1 MMAAY
6 LSRAL
11 WRVPRGPQRV
21 PQESDPHGR
30 RLLPRRAQGTTAA
43 RGRAAR
49 GRAPAPALRRPVP
62 IRAKLGSTTYEKL
75 AESTEYGVAEYRQL
89 GAMQSTGYTWRPGCA
104 EK

>member
-1 MMAAY
+1 MGA
-6 LSRAL
+6 
-11 WRVPRGPQRV
+11 VCC
-21 PQESDPHGR
+21 
-30 RLLPRRAQGTTAA
+30 
-43 RGRAAR
+43 
-49 GRAPAPALRRPVP
+49 RAPRNKMVETKINQRPPLPPDMFEPAPLRRPVP